1 MKRLS
6 PSTVTAL
13 LALFV
18 ALGGTSYAAI
28 KLPKDSVRSKQVK
41 DHSLLAQDFATG
53 QLPAGKPGA
62 PGAPGTPGPAGAPGA
77 PGAPGTDGAPGKDGK
92 DGVNG
97 KDAGQVTRLSWDG
110 GQTTVNG

>member
-62 PGAPGTPGPAGAPGA
+62 TGAPGPAGAPGA
-77 PGAPGTDGAPGKDGK
+77 PGNDGAPGKDGK
-92 DGVNG
+92 DGTN
-97 KDAGQVTRLSWDG
+97 AGQVTRLSWDG
-110 GQTTVNG
+110 GQTT